1 MGLFNRNSRK
11 ELPWTHLTSVEQLH
25 EILNKAEENP
35 ILFFKHS
42 TRCATSAM
50 VLRSFES
57 SWESEN
63 NLCELYFLDLLRHRD
78 VSNEIAS
85 ATGVIHQSPQVIV
98 LRGNSVVYE
107 NAHSGID
114 AKNIESLLI
123 KG

>member
-1 MGLFNRNSRK
+1 MFSRNSKK
-11 ELPWTHLTSVEQLH
+11 ELPWTRLTSVEQLH

-42 TRCATSAM
+42 TRCATSMM

-57 SWESEN
+57 SWSSDD
-63 NLCELYFLDLLRHRD
+63 NLCELYFLDLLKHRD
-78 VSNEIAS
+78 VSNEIS
-85 ATGVIHQSPQVIV
+85 ARTGVVHQSPQVIV
-98 LRGNSVVYE
+98 LRGNSIVYE

-114 AKNIESLLI
+114 ANKIESLLI